1 MNNFTEIK
9 LPDISKDQIIE
20 IRDYEGPNGSFYIHY
35 VSYKN
40 GILLTNIRGLSQL
53 SDVIAYFALRD
64 EMVKKAGYTEYVEIR
79 DNSGGANTTREG
91 RSEIVRYYG
100 QLDTSCKA
108 LIFANASMLV
118 HLQVKIG
125 KRIINN
131 KHLFTTTTSTLE
143 EGFELANNI
152 LQNRNYSLKNLQQ
165 DSVDSCFK
173 RCIYPIVK
181 FIKGNRKSRVIKI
194 KETDIL
200 NVFNLI
206 QKINFNFDDL
216 IELPKTDNKEIN
228 LIYDSLL
235 LLRSDTN
242 IYMTKLNEKI
252 TELEEETKRRKAVEQ
267 DLTDQNIL
275 LQNAFKDL
283 QQTQDII
290 IKQEKLASLGTMVAG
305 IAHEINNPTQAIRF
319 AIESLDLNLKDI
331 KTFLNETIELLDL
344 PEEDKNEKLEK
355 IKSMVSFLDIN
366 TIVEEIDTFV
376 VSNLQSIKRIEHIV
390 NSSKRMAYSE
400 SFFSAC
406 NINLIIEDAL
416 TLVANQIKYSATVKK
431 QFGKSI
437 PYFNGLAQELGQVFI
452 NMLINAKDAIE
463 EKGLTPEKGIISIE
477 TMYHAERENIEI
489 RISDNGKGMKP
500 EHIAKIYDPFF
511 TTKAIGKGTGL
522 GLNLVHRI
530 IESHNGHIHVE
541 SVPGE
546 GTDFIIHLPIPVA
559 KKTTIN

>member
-1 MNNFTEIK
+1 MNNFKEIK
-9 LPDISKDQIIE
+9 LPDISQDQIIE
-20 IRDYEGPNGSFYIHY
+20 IRDYESGNGTFYIHY

-40 GILLTNIRGLSQL
+40 GILLTNIRGLSQQ
-53 SDVIAYFALRD
+53 SDVIAYFVLRD
-64 EMVKKAGYTEYVEIR
+64 EMVKKAGYKEYVEIR

-108 LIFANASMLV
+108 LIFANASILV
-118 HLQVKIG
+118 KLQVKIG

-131 KHLFTTTTSTLE
+131 KHLFTTTTQTLE
-143 EGFELANNI
+143 EGFELANKI
-152 LQNRNYSLKNLQQ
+152 LKSRKYSLKNLQT
-165 DSVDSCFK
+165 DSDITFLKKCFL
-173 RCIYPIVK
+173 PIFK
-181 FIKGNRKSRVIKI
+181 LITGNRKSEYIKI
-194 KETDIL
+194 KAADIS

-206 QKINFNFDDL
+206 QKINFNFEDH

-242 IYMTKLNEKI
+242 IYMNKLNEKI
-252 TELEEETKRRKAVEQ
+252 AELEEETKRRKAVEQ
-267 DLTDQNIL
+267 NLTDQNIL
-275 LQNAFKDL
+275 LQTAFKDL
-283 QQTQDII
+283 QQSQDLII
-290 IKQEKLASLGTMVAG
+290 RQEKLASLGTMVAG
-305 IAHEINNPTQAIRF
+305 IAHEINNPAQAIKF

-331 KTFLNETIELLDL
+331 KTFLTEIIELLGL
-344 PEEDKNEKLEK
+344 PEKDKNEKLEK
-355 IKSMVSFLDIN
+355 IKNMVSFLDIN

-416 TLVANQIKYSATVKK
+416 ILVANQIKYSATVKK
-431 QFGKSI
+431 QFGKGI
-437 PYFNGLAQELGQVFI
+437 PFFNGLAQELGQVFI

-463 EKGLTPEKGIISIE
+463 EKGLTAEKGLISIE
-477 TMYHAERENIEI
+477 TLYHADRGNIEI
-489 RISDNGKGMKP
+489 RISDNGNGMKAD
-500 EHIAKIYDPFF
+500 HIAKIYDPFF

-559 KKTTIN
+559 KKTTID